1 MGKNKGEITELLAAF
16 DLILDGKKVV
26 IFGNRL
32 KLEYK
37 NDFIYKCFD
46 LKKNIKIKEV
56 NITDIKK
63 LRDELIKE
71 MLVAKNINGSYK
83 YKTLEKITNLL
94 NVKENQL
101 SAPSLYPVDITADS
115 ENYTVK
121 SQLGS
126 CPSAYNYSKMTAHL
140 YETTLKPNEINK
152 YLKFKDEN
160 SFTKMLSLLYIE
172 GKIVENSFLYDDAW
186 YCEFLE
192 KIDKNLPNILAK
204 ISFLNVIKKSSHI
217 EDILTKKEMKS
228 FNKFA
233 KFICNGLTL
242 RNMKTF
248 LPQKMKEIYYDK
260 NLNRTIKDTNS
271 DEYIK
276 EFISSLR
283 IDRGASKRTG
293 IGQFEIID
301 EKVYLRDD
309 LYLRINKSA

>member
-16 DLILDGKKVV
+16 DLILDGKKVI

-32 KLEYK
+32 KIEYK
-37 NDFIYKCFD
+37 NDFVYKCFD

-71 MLVAKNINGSYK
+71 MLVTKNINGSYK

-101 SAPSLYPVDITADS
+101 SAPSLYPVDITAES

-172 GKIVENSFLYDDAW
+172 GKIVENSFLYNDAW

-217 EDILTKKEMKS
+217 EDILTKKEMKG

-260 NLNRTIKDTNS
+260 NLNRAIKDTNS
-271 DEYIK
+271 AEYIK
-276 EFISSLR
+276 EFVSSLR